1 MHAGKWVAALLLSV
15 LTGPVS
21 PVLAQ
26 SLKDLIQVN
35 KSAGFATGFA
45 PTDAA
50 RYEALPEAPPGS
62 DADKIARG
70 LMRAH

>member
-35 KSAGFATGFA
+35 KSAGFADRKST
-45 PTDAA
+45 
-50 RYEALPEAPPGS
+50 RLNS
-62 DADKIARG
+62 S
-70 LMRAH
+70 H